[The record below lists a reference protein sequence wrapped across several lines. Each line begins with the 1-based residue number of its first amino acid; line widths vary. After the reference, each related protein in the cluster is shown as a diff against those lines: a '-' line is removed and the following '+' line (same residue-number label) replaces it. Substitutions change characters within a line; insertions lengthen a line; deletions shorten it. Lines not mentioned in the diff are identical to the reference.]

1 MLLKIYLF
9 TFFSFFMTL
18 KSLFLF
24 VFFCVIFSVS
34 CFAQPI
40 TYGFHTKDTSYK
52 KQIVDSLSLST
63 EFLLTLKPEKSVYM
77 YDFKYSMSGRK
88 SQEVG
93 DNTKPQFQAY
103 TKSTHTLELKPN
115 SPTTYNC
122 LLKCSP
128 LTLYGTQITNRGTLK
143 DSSFHV
149 DDFKYKNASFDINNY
164 SSLSKFTDNYQ
175 SVMEYPGILRIR
187 ALFTEDLDR
196 KFIRYLFPK
205 YTPDKLEVGDEWNVQ
220 YKDSNTTMTAPII
233 YTFNLDYKVV
243 SLSTKDN
250 RNVVTIEFKS
260 NNNKI
265 YQKSFPDTEFENTM
279 EAVDYIFGV
288 YEIDL
293 KTGIPLTLTA
303 NSRVEVVSK
312 DFNQRVVDAKRMD
325 QKFELKLL

>member
-1 MLLKIYLF
+1 MILN
-9 TFFSFFMTL
+9 SFFL
-18 KSLFLF
+18 L
-24 VFFCVIFSVS
+24 VYFCIVLTVS

-40 TYGFHTKDTSYK
+40 TYGLHKKDTSYK

-63 EFLLTLKPEKSVYM
+63 EFLLTLKPEKSVYV
-77 YDFKYSMSGRK
+77 YDFKYSMAGRK

-103 TKSTHTLELKPN
+103 TISKHTLEIKPN

-128 LTLYGTQITNRGTLK
+128 LTLFGTQITNRGTLK

-149 DDFKYKNASFDINNY
+149 DEYKYKNASFDLNNH
-164 SSLSKFTDNYQ
+164 SSLSKYIDNFH
-175 SVMEYPGILRIR
+175 SVMEYPAILRIR
-187 ALFTEDLDR
+187 SLFTEDIDR

-205 YTPDKLEVGDEWNVQ
+205 YTPNKLEVGDEWNVQ
-220 YKDSNTTMTAPII
+220 YVDSNTTMTAPIV

-243 SLSTKDN
+243 SLSRKDN

-265 YQKSFPDTEFENTM
+265 YQKAYPDTEFENTM
-279 EAVDYIFGV
+279 EVEDYIFGV

-293 KTGIPLTLTA
+293 NTGIPITLTA

-312 DFNQRVVDAKRMD
+312 DFKQRVVDAKRMD
-325 QKFELKLL
+325 QKFEFKLL